1 MLGRKTA
8 GENFEKI
15 VNEECNFI
23 DQSLAKEE
31 SKIINDII
39 DVGKR
44 KKSKYYDELEP
55 NLKIMEYIFS
65 HEKRSLNRNSI
76 LRPMIPT
83 SGFEN
88 LIHTCRRVFTKERK
102 NDKLKNETMSFFD
115 ELVSGESDLR
125 ENKAIIIVPAS
136 FYPGNMNIEN
146 AKQFFVDAV

>member
-8 GENFEKI
+8 GDNFENI
-15 VNEECNFI
+15 INEENNKTDI
-23 DQSLAKEE
+23 ILNKEE
-31 SKIINDII
+31 SKNVNDLI
-39 DVGKR
+39 DVSKK

-102 NDKLKNETMSFFD
+102 NDKVKNESMSFFD

-125 ENKAIIIVPAS
+125 ENKAIIIVPTS
-136 FYPGNMNIEN
+136 FYPGNINIEN
-146 AKQFFVDAV
+146 AKQFFVDAM